1 MARSFTFPGDLVE
14 VIEDETWSDTERG
27 KIALAAMRAAQDG
40 TMPERTTDN
49 AAWWLTLRMVRDR
62 LVASADAIERG
73 RRGGRSKAAAMSRYA
88 SSSQKVAETASQ
100 GEEGSREEK
109 SRDKE
114 SGGEYAE
121 QRKAVIDHLNA
132 VTGASYKPNTKA
144 TRRHLDARLREGFT
158 VEQLCGVV
166 DTKAAQWLSDAKM
179 RSFLRPETLFGSK
192 CEGYVNEAVKT
203 PSVAS
208 DDGQGWGREL

>member
-1 MARSFTFPGDLVE
+1 MARSFTFPGDLAE
-14 VIEDETWSDTERG
+14 VIEDEAFTEEQRG
-27 KIALAAMRAAQDG
+27 SIALAAMRTAQDG
-40 TMPERTTDN
+40 TMPERTEDN

-73 RRGGRSKAAAMSRYA
+73 RRGGKSKAAAMSRYA
-88 SSSQKVAETASQ
+88 STSQKAEKTARQ
-100 GEEGSREEK
+100 REEK
-109 SRDKE
+109 RGEEKRKDKE
-114 SGGEYAE
+114 SGGKYAE
-121 QRKAVIDHLNA
+121 QRKTVIAHLNK
-132 VTGASYKPNTKA
+132 VTGASYRPNSNA

-192 CEGYVNEAVKT
+192 CEGYVNEGVKT